1 VRIRINLGTIAGI
14 RTLLYQPLELVMK
27 GVLRPISALS
37 VLAIL
42 TLSCRSLSLS
52 PSSTNTP
59 ALPTPI
65 RETVVAPV
73 YIPPAMDLVPLEDTL
88 VMIYEKTNPGVVSLR
103 TLGDAEGGL
112 GTGFVLDKDGDIIT
126 NYHVIEGVDDLE
138 IAFPSG
144 LKARGEVLGTDL
156 DSDIAVVRV
165 DVPPEEL
172 TPLPLGDSDQ
182 VRVGQAVI
190 AIGNPFGFD
199 GTMTLGIVSGLGRA
213 LSSLHDAPS
222 GGVFSSGDIIQT
234 DAAINPGNSGGPLL
248 NLNGEVI
255 GVNRAI
261 FTTTFTDSG
270 QPLNSGLGFAVSIN
284 IIKRVV
290 PSLITEGRYDYPFI
304 GITSLDDITLADQE
318 ALSLPQSTGVY
329 VTQVTAGGPAEK
341 AGIRAGDQPTDITG
355 LMAGGD
361 LIIAI
366 DGVSIKT
373 FSDFIGYLLRNK
385 SPGETVELTILRDN
399 QELKVSLVLDK
410 RPSE

>member
-1 VRIRINLGTIAGI
+1 
-14 RTLLYQPLELVMK
+14 MK
-27 GVLRPISALS
+27 GVIRPILLLPI
-37 VLAIL
+37 LAIL
-42 TLSCRSLSLS
+42 QLSCRLPNYSDSQLES
-52 PSSTNTP
+52 PV
-59 ALPTPI
+59 LPTPI

-73 YIPPAMDLVPLEDTL
+73 YIPPAVDLVSLQDTL
-88 VMIYEKTNPGVVSLR
+88 VEIYEKVNPGIVSLR
-103 TLGDAEGGL
+103 ALGDAEGGL
-112 GTGFVLDKDGDIIT
+112 GTGFVIDKDGNIIT
-126 NYHVIEGVDDLE
+126 NYHVIEGIDELE
-138 IAFPSG
+138 VAFPSG
-144 LKARGEVLGTDL
+144 LKAHGEVLGTDL

-172 TPLPLGDSDQ
+172 FPLSMGDSDQ

-190 AIGNPFGFD
+190 AIGNPFGFN

-213 LSSLHDAPS
+213 LRSLHEAPS

-261 FTTTFTDSG
+261 FTNSFSDTG

-284 IIKRVV
+284 IIKRVI
-290 PSLITEGRYDYPFI
+290 PSLIAEGSYDYPFI
-304 GITSLDDITLADQE
+304 GITSLEDLTLADQE
-318 ALSLPQSTGVY
+318 ALGLPRAWGVY
-329 VTQVTAGGPAEK
+329 VTQVTSGGPAEK

-366 DGVSIKT
+366 DSVQVKT

-385 SPGETVELTILRDN
+385 SPGDTVELTILRNN
-399 QELKVSLVLDK
+399 QEIKVGLILDK
-410 RPSE
+410 RPSQ